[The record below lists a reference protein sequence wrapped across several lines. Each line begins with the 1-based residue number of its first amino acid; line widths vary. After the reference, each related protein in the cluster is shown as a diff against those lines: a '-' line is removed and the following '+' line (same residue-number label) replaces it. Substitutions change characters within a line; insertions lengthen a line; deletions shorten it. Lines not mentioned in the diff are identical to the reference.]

1 MLNRLSIL
9 ISRLIDVAVD
19 PDVENKLLIEF
30 KDSMPQR
37 PKKSEL
43 SGWQLPTRK
52 NFPGGVRKSFSR
64 QKKTRKSF
72 SR

>member
-1 MLNRLSIL
+1 MGYVVDEAEWAVRAD
-9 ISRLIDVAVD
+9 RADVA
-19 PDVENKLLIEF
+19 EMALC
-30 KDSMPQR
+30 QR

-72 SR
+72 SRQKKRA